1 MSKGEAKRLFAQV
14 RSLQAVVKRAR
25 RAAGLRDTITPH
37 TLRHS
42 FATHL
47 LEAGTDSRLIQELLG
62 HADRI
67 PKPKGIERFLL
78 ALAALYFVAK
88 PRRLQKGAPLSP
100 FFVGLW
106 LRFAPRLKPRCRRLN
121 TLNPFGFGY
130 KTTLRYLHVS
140 PVEQCS
146 WWAELVPQGK
156 QPPDQPGEKPA
167 RRAVRGLT
175 LCL

>member
-1 MSKGEAKRLFAQV
+1 MLKGYLEQYKPKHWLFEGQRPGEHYSV
-14 RSLQAVVKRAR
+14 RSLQAIVKRAR
-25 RAAGLRDTITPH
+25 KAAGLRETITPH

-88 PRRLQKGAPLSP
+88 PRRSYGYGCVS
-100 FFVGLW
+100 
-106 LRFAPRLKPRCRRLN
+106 RL
-121 TLNPFGFGY
+121 
-130 KTTLRYLHVS
+130 V
-140 PVEQCS
+140 
-146 WWAELVPQGK
+146 
-156 QPPDQPGEKPA
+156 
-167 RRAVRGLT
+167 
-175 LCL
+175 